1 MNNKLPFLVLYAL
14 CGLLLALWPLVLRRP
29 SDASCTASQPSGASG
44 LTPLSQL
51 GVAAGLVVGSV
62 LPWWRHDWGFAFTL
76 SWGEASVLALLTAL
90 CLWTLLRP
98 ATPVTGKARIPLA
111 LAFASAAL
119 ILSFCTLTFANREVL
134 HTAWHHWGAYIGPTE
149 LMLAGARVM
158 HDFPTQY
165 GLGPTA
171 LIASVCGRSCWSG
184 TFYVIGLTTFAFS
197 LLIAFIA
204 ARVAGPLSRTQWT
217 VVLLLCVACCF
228 FWDAY
233 PPLVASPIATP
244 SVSGMRFLPALALVA
259 FLLVADRP
267 GRRVGKFPYALGHL
281 VWALCALWS
290 VESAFYATCIWWPYY
305 LLLRHDASRGTA
317 VPTLLRGATVLFALL
332 TAWLAL
338 FLAGY
343 WLIYQTT
350 PTAMGVFAYIV
361 NPPGPLPVNYSGT
374 IWFFVAVIGLGTWV
388 NLTSFRLQGHT
399 AELRHGMALTLLAYS
414 TFSYFLGRSH
424 DNNVLNLLPFL
435 LLVLLHSW
443 ARAPAF
449 GRSLAAGLMAGVLG
463 WLSVFGWGAWNS
475 AARAWAQPWFDA
487 GWIMRAMPGPQG
499 GVDSYPPETQRVI
512 AYTQTL
518 VPGPVTVGGP
528 TANPSTTDAAAVWSA
543 LHSPANLYMFAPE
556 VRRDFLYKTAQTLQR
571 SGWLLLWT
579 REPIAMGLVPDFDAA
594 YHRTQSFEMNGYLAI
609 HYAPKPRQAARET
622 TTK

>member
-1 MNNKLPFLVLYAL
+1 M
-14 CGLLLALWPLVLRRP
+14 
-29 SDASCTASQPSGASG
+29 
-44 LTPLSQL
+44 
-51 GVAAGLVVGSV
+51 
-62 LPWWRHDWGFAFTL
+62 
-76 SWGEASVLALLTAL
+76 
-90 CLWTLLRP
+90 
-98 ATPVTGKARIPLA
+98 
-111 LAFASAAL
+111 
-119 ILSFCTLTFANREVL
+119 
-134 HTAWHHWGAYIGPTE
+134 
-149 LMLAGARVM
+149 
-158 HDFPTQY
+158 
-165 GLGPTA
+165 
-171 LIASVCGRSCWSG
+171 
-184 TFYVIGLTTFAFS
+184 
-197 LLIAFIA
+197 
-204 ARVAGPLSRTQWT
+204 
-217 VVLLLCVACCF
+217 
-228 FWDAY
+228 
-233 PPLVASPIATP
+233 
-244 SVSGMRFLPALALVA
+244 
-259 FLLVADRP
+259 
-267 GRRVGKFPYALGHL
+267 
-281 VWALCALWS
+281 
-290 VESAFYATCIWWPYY
+290 
-305 LLLRHDASRGTA
+305 
-317 VPTLLRGATVLFALL
+317 PTLLHGATALFALL

-388 NLTSFRLQGHT
+388 NLKSFRLQGHT

-449 GRSLAAGLMAGVLG
+449 GRSLAAGLMASVLG

-475 AARAWAQPWFDA
+475 AAQAWAQPWFDA

-528 TANPSTTDAAAVWSA
+528 TANPSTIDAAAVWSA

-609 HYAPKPRQAARET
+609 HYAPKPRQPARET